1 MYKIFILNS
10 LLTTYIESVLMLKGI
25 KFSNYQS
32 VYLGFAV
39 SMFFLM
45 LSKAKHLRKVNSNRP
60 PISTFNYGCFFSIVG
75 QCIIHLIVIH
85 LILYVNQKV
94 ELFPIGQEKS
104 LDEKFTPNLINTVM
118 FLFQI
123 LNQTIIFIVNY
134 QGELFME
141 NILENSSMTKLIG
154 GIFVVAIIIIFDLYP
169 QLNEDFE
176 LVSLPEDNI
185 YKLKLFSIMLFNFI
199 GCYVLEK

>member
-1 MYKIFILNS
+1 
-10 LLTTYIESVLMLKGI
+10 
-25 KFSNYQS
+25 
-32 VYLGFAV
+32 
-39 SMFFLM
+39 
-45 LSKAKHLRKVNSNRP
+45 
-60 PISTFNYGCFFSIVG
+60 
-75 QCIIHLIVIH
+75 
-85 LILYVNQKV
+85 
-94 ELFPIGQEKS
+94 
-104 LDEKFTPNLINTVM
+104 M